1 MAIAAAV
8 LPFLPLLAGQIL
20 LINLLTD
27 FPATFIATDSVDAAQ
42 LRRPQDWNVK
52 LIRNY
57 MIVFGGL
64 SSAFDLVTFAITA
77 KTAATVLRTRRPF
90 FRSRPSR
97 WIVMASILVTVVAC
111 YIPYS
116 PVAPA
121 LHLIGISA
129 PLFGSVLLITLGYV
143 VANELTKRVFWRPSQ
158 RTA

>member
-1 MAIAAAV
+1 MSEFQSAWFIGSILTEVAV
-8 LPFLPLLAGQIL
+8 LF
-20 LINLLTD
+20 
-27 FPATFIATDSVDAAQ
+27 
-42 LRRPQDWNVK
+42 
-52 LIRNY
+52 
-57 MIVFGGL
+57 
-64 SSAFDLVTFAITA
+64 
-77 KTAATVLRTRRPF
+77 VLRTRRPF
-90 FRSRPSR
+90 FRSRPSK